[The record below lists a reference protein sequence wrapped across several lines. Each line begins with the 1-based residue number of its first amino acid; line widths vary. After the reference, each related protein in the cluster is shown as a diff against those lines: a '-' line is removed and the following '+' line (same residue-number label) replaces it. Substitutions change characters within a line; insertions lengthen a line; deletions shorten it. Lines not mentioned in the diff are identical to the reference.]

1 MAWKTVLGGV
11 GLAVLALVAV
21 ILFNTMN
28 AGSPSAAATPAPVTI
43 AFDDTAAAQRLAQT
57 TRFRTVSARRDQ
69 PVAAA
74 AFRGLHD
81 YLADNFPKTHAILK
95 RETINGY
102 SLLYAWKGKDPSL
115 KPILFSAHMDVVP
128 IEPGTE
134 ESWLH
139 PPFAGVIADGFVWG
153 RGTMD
158 NKVSV
163 IAMLEAVEYL
173 IGQGFTPERTVYLA
187 FGHDEEIGG
196 TQGAAKIANL
206 LRLRGVRLTS
216 TLDEGLVITDGI
228 VPGVDKPAALI
239 GLAEK
244 GHVNLKLRAFGK
256 DGHASRPSMPTAIG
270 KLAVAIT
277 RLENN
282 QMPARLV
289 SPVSDMFDA
298 LAQDMSFA
306 SRVVLA
312 NRWISERFL
321 ISRLERAPATNA
333 SIRSTTAPT
342 MVMGGVKSNVL
353 PHEASAV
360 INFRIL
366 PGDTVPDVIAHARA
380 TIDDPDVIVQIADGR
395 RSEPSPVSKMTAAG
409 YATLTKSIRQVFPDV
424 AVAPGMVIGAT
435 DTRHYVGL
443 AENSYRFVP
452 MRLKADD
459 IQRIHGTNERIAI
472 DNYADIIRFYVQVLR
487 NGDDI

>member
-1 MAWKTVLGGV
+1 MIWKSVLGGA
-11 GLAVLALVAV
+11 GLAVLGLVAV

-28 AGSPSAAATPAPVTI
+28 VESRVAANAPAPVTI
-43 AFDDTAAAQRLAQT
+43 AFDETAAAHRLAQAV
-57 TRFRTVSARRDQ
+57 RFRTVSVGRDQ
-69 PVAAA
+69 PVAEA

-81 YLADNFPKTHAILK
+81 YLAASFPRVHTTLK
-95 RETINGY
+95 RETVNGY
-102 SLLYAWKGKDPSL
+102 SLLYTWKGKDPSL

-134 ESWLH
+134 DAWLH

-163 IAMLEAVEYL
+163 IAMIEAAEYL
-173 IGQGFTPERTVYLA
+173 IDQGFTPERTIYLA
-187 FGHDEEIGG
+187 YGHDEEIGG
-196 TQGAAKIANL
+196 AQGAAKITNL
-206 LRLRGVRLTS
+206 LQLRGVRLSS

-228 VPGVDKPAALI
+228 VPGVAKPAALI

-244 GHVNLKLRAFGK
+244 GQVTLRLRAFGK
-256 DGHASRPSMPTAIG
+256 GGHASRPSMPTAIG

-277 RLENN
+277 RLENR
-282 QMPARLV
+282 QMPARLGR
-289 SPVSDMFDA
+289 PVSDMFDA
-298 LAQDMSFA
+298 LAQEMPFA

-333 SIRSTTAPT
+333 SIRTTTAPT
-342 MVMGGVKSNVL
+342 IVTGGVKSNVL
-353 PHEASAV
+353 PSEASAV
-360 INFRIL
+360 IDFRIL
-366 PGDTVPDVIAHARA
+366 PGDTVADVIAHARA
-380 TIDDPDVIVQIADGR
+380 AIDDPDVIVQIIDGH
-395 RSEPSPVSKMTAAG
+395 RSEPSPISKVTAAG
-409 YATLTKSIRQVFPDV
+409 YATLTKSIQQVFPDV

-472 DNYADIIRFYVQVLR
+472 NNYADIVRFYVQVVR
-487 NGDDI
+487 NTAS